1 MNIIKDINEEI
12 KKIIKKNKKFLEIN
26 NINVLDKIQLEIP
39 PEKYDYDFSSNAA
52 MIISKINK
60 LNTIALAE
68 KIRLVL
74 LKNKNL
80 FKDINI
86 AGPGFLNLN
95 LSEDKFI
102 KSINKILKKK
112 DYGASKYK
120 NKYNIEFVS
129 ANPTGPIHVGH
140 SRGAIF
146 GDVLSNLLKFNG
158 NKVVKEY
165 YINDYGNQIINFTKS
180 VFLRLREIKHN
191 EQFSDDPNL
200 YPGLY
205 VKDIAKEILKR
216 RPNINLKKFENIFNF
231 LKKNSVMLSMNLI
244 KEDLKKLGISHDNFT
259 SETDIVEKK
268 FLNQIIKILKKRK
281 IVINDYLEPPKG
293 AEKLDWKKIKRLV
306 FKSTLY
312 GDDADR
318 ALQKNDGSWTY
329 FANDLAYHYYKIKRY
344 NSNLINILGADHT
357 GYVKRI
363 TSAVKAISN
372 GKVMLNCKVCQ
383 LVKLFK
389 NGEPFKMSKRS
400 GEFVSVSELLKEVN
414 RDALRFMMLYRSND
428 VELDFD
434 FAKVIEKSKDNPVFY
449 VQYCNARIN
458 SIFSTINESINKKI
472 LIKKNFD
479 NLNHY
484 EKKIIRK
491 IFEWPNIIENSSIK
505 LEPHR
510 IPFYLY
516 ELSTIFHSYWSKGN
530 NDVNFR
536 FIENGKIKN
545 VKSLVILKLIS
556 ITLTNG
562 MKILGVSL
570 PKKM

>member
-1 MNIIKDINEEI
+1 MNIIKDTNEEI

-180 VFLRLREIKHN
+180 VYFRIKEIKFN
-191 EQFSDDPNL
+191 QIFPIDNPDL
-200 YPGLY
+200 YPGDYLI
-205 VKDIAKEILKR
+205 DFAKNIVSENPDLNFDNYDEISDKLTT
-216 RPNINLKKFENIFNF
+216 
-231 LKKNSVMLSMNLI
+231 LSIKQALLLI
-244 KEDLKKLGISHDNFT
+244 KRNLQSLGISHDNFV
-259 SETDIVEKK
+259 SEKSIVLNDEVESVINFLKKKK
-268 FLNQIIKILKKRK
+268 FCL
-281 IVINDYLEPPKG
+281 
-293 AEKLDWKKIKRLV
+293 
-306 FKSTLY
+306 
-312 GDDADR
+312 
-318 ALQKNDGSWTY
+318 
-329 FANDLAYHYYKIKRY
+329 
-344 NSNLINILGADHT
+344 
-357 GYVKRI
+357 
-363 TSAVKAISN
+363 
-372 GKVMLNCKVCQ
+372 
-383 LVKLFK
+383 
-389 NGEPFKMSKRS
+389 
-400 GEFVSVSELLKEVN
+400 
-414 RDALRFMMLYRSND
+414 
-428 VELDFD
+428 
-434 FAKVIEKSKDNPVFY
+434 
-449 VQYCNARIN
+449 
-458 SIFSTINESINKKI
+458 
-472 LIKKNFD
+472 
-479 NLNHY
+479 
-484 EKKIIRK
+484 
-491 IFEWPNIIENSSIK
+491 
-505 LEPHR
+505 
-510 IPFYLY
+510 
-516 ELSTIFHSYWSKGN
+516 
-530 NDVNFR
+530 
-536 FIENGKIKN
+536 
-545 VKSLVILKLIS
+545 
-556 ITLTNG
+556 
-562 MKILGVSL
+562 
-570 PKKM
+570 